1 LNAKAAKQSFSHER
15 DNVVVAVSTLFA
27 LHGSKRLNSSA
38 ALVPPKPKEF
48 DSA

>member
-1 LNAKAAKQSFSHER
+1 VNPNKFQMPSHDGQPGPEKI
-15 DNVVVAVSTLFA
+15 SE
-27 LHGSKRLNSSA
+27 